1 MNTSDQNNDDHDN
14 SQLQVSNSSGT
25 LPSIIQSLG
34 ISTEGLTEEQK
45 KTLTVYA
52 VKECIDL
59 KINTIKDQ
67 NQLDKSSREMDKTIQ
82 TANAL
87 SETSADFSIHSEH
100 KTATGNTSIKVSSYK
115 NMSWGGILL
124 IIGIIAIVLLAKGC

>member
-1 MNTSDQNNDDHDN
+1 MSTSNQNTNDNN
-14 SQLQVSNSSGT
+14 SQLQVSNPTGNS
-25 LPSIIQSLG
+25 PSIIQNLG

-45 KTLTVYA
+45 RTLTAYA

-100 KTATGNTSIKVSSYK
+100 KTATGNTSIKVSNYR
-115 NMSWGGILL
+115 NMTWGGILL
-124 IIGIIAIVLLAKGC
+124 IVGVIALILLAKGC